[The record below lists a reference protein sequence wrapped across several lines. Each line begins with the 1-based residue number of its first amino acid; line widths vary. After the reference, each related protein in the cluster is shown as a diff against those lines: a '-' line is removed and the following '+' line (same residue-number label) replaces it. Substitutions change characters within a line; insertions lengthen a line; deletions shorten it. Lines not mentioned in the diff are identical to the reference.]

1 MLVISIHHCFCIIM
15 TLYKHRV
22 GDPRASSVKIL
33 HKQYWLILNLSS
45 IPIHNWQTQCIQYI
59 MFHPAIASKPYLK
72 PAIIIGRYSITM
84 CLIIFRGGRAVMM
97 GGNCGNRPVITRC
110 GSAPL
115 GGICSIH
122 NLINSPFEQTNR
134 WLIFTLPCFLSPNP
148 LTGRVKL
155 NYNGSSGWRRHR
167 WQIAPPEVNWSKPHS
182 LNMILK
188 KTTRW
193 CARYNCKTG

>member
-1 MLVISIHHCFCIIM
+1 MAGRKTSLTM

-22 GDPRASSVKIL
+22 GDPRAASQTILTYIISIIYYNTQLTNSV
-33 HKQYWLILNLSS
+33 HS
-45 IPIHNWQTQCIQYI
+45 IYHVSPSHCLQT
-59 MFHPAIASKPYLK
+59 
-72 PAIIIGRYSITM
+72 AIIIGRYSITM

-110 GSAPL
+110 GSTPL

-167 WQIAPPEVNWSKPHS
+167 
-182 LNMILK
+182 
-188 KTTRW
+188 
-193 CARYNCKTG
+193 